1 MSYHTAEKKD
11 QTSDRI
17 GCRNWAHVNRIS
29 TLPTTPQY
37 KQISPHHFFP
47 HRHSLWIIIKT
58 RGLGPQKSRK
68 NPPQNELMKVHF
80 RWFLTHIY
88 TKQVCLYH
96 KNTEAIFTAH
106 YLRISSIFK
115 RPTHKWNRK
124 PKILHS
130 LVGHCT
136 HQRHNCCVSQ
146 KLPTI
151 VLHYSQHQKTGQKL
165 MTSEFPTSDVR

>member
-1 MSYHTAEKKD
+1 MQKLSSCESDKYSSHNTPVQTDFPPPLFSTQAQSMNYHKDKRTWSPKEQEKS
-11 QTSDRI
+11 TSKWTDEDGLDGFWLI
-17 GCRNWAHVNRIS
+17 F
-29 TLPTTPQY
+29 TLN
-37 KQISPHHFFP
+37 KFVC
-47 HRHSLWIIIKT
+47 IIKT
-58 RGLGPQKSRK
+58 QK
-68 NPPQNELMKVHF
+68 Q
-80 RWFLTHIY
+80 Y
-88 TKQVCLYH
+88 
-96 KNTEAIFTAH
+96 FTAH